1 METITYTITFL
12 GISFLILYIGLTAI
26 SLLLVFLV
34 NILTFLKKSVK
45 YLIDWNKNRRKQNAY

>member
-12 GISFLILYIGLTAI
+12 GIYFLMLYIGLTAI